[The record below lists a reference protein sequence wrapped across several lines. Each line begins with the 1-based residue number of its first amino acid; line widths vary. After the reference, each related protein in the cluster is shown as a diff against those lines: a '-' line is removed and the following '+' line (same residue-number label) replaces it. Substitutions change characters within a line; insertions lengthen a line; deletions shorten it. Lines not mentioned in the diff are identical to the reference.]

1 MILLWI
7 GSGVLLLV
15 IVPVVVGLLRRVA
28 EPVGDIERSA
38 QDLAARAEAILSY
51 LDAVNE
57 LPETRRL
64 VGQTGSG
71 VARYG
76 AALDNAL

>member
-7 GSGVLLLV
+7 GSAVLLLV
-15 IVPVVVGLLRRVA
+15 IVPVVVLLLLRVVA
-28 EPVGDIERSA
+28 PVARIEH
-38 QDLAARAEAILSY
+38 AAHGLEALGESIVSL
-51 LDAVNE
+51 LDAVDQ

-64 VGQTGSG
+64 VGQTGSE

-76 AALDNAL
+76 GALDNVM